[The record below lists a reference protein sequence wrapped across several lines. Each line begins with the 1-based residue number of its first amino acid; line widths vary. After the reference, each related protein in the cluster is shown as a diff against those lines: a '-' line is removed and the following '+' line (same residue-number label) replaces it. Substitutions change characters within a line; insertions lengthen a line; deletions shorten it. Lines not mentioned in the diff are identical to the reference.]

1 MQIQLPFAPQP
12 VAPPQAAEP
21 AAVPGA
27 PGGGFAQL
35 MANSRSEREAPPPPR
50 DAARSS
56 DSGEA
61 GDSEDAATPTAAPR
75 PDESRAARLR
85 NAGQPARAPQHEARP
100 AAKPT
105 ESTESTEEPTQRG
118 DKPAAA
124 GRDVVAADPAL
135 AQWLAQL
142 HLPPA
147 DAAAPKAAATAEIK
161 LPDVEAAGAAA
172 VARNTGPGLDGA
184 AAGPAPS
191 GARPGERV
199 GAGLADRPGRES
211 PLAALESAT
220 RTAEESK
227 AAAEPTERE
236 PAMPAAAQGNSLPS
250 GFEPAQAAAAWRA
263 EAAPPAVT
271 DTSATMAVPVPIDS
285 PDFAQ
290 AFGVQVSVLA
300 RDGVHEARLQ
310 LNPAE
315 MGPVSVQIAMDG
327 ERAHIDF
334 GAQAAVTRAAIEA
347 SLPELAAALRDAG
360 LTLSGG
366 GVSQH
371 TPGRGD
377 AQRSGSPDETRS
389 ATRERGGAVA
399 GTNSRPAWRGRVSP
413 GGVDLYA

>member
-12 VAPPQAAEP
+12 VAPPQATEP
-21 AAVPGA
+21 AATPGA

-35 MANSRSEREAPPPPR
+35 MANTRSERETPQPR
-50 DAARSS
+50 EAARSS
-56 DSGEA
+56 DA
-61 GDSEDAATPTAAPR
+61 EDAAETEDAAPAPTSPR
-75 PDESRAARLR
+75 TDESRAARLR
-85 NAGQPARAPQHEARP
+85 NAGRPVNAPQHEARP

-105 ESTESTEEPTQRG
+105 ESTEESTQRG
-118 DKPAAA
+118 DTHAVAGQDAA
-124 GRDVVAADPAL
+124 AADPAL

-142 HLPPA
+142 HLPPV
-147 DAAAPKAAATAEIK
+147 DAAAPKTAATAETT
-161 LPDVEAAGAAA
+161 LPDGEAAGAAA
-172 VARNTGPGLDGA
+172 VAQNAGPVLDGA
-184 AAGPAPS
+184 AAGAS
-191 GARPGERV
+191 HSSARPGERA
-199 GAGLADRPGRES
+199 GAGLAERAGRES

-220 RTAEESK
+220 RAAEESK
-227 AAAEPTERE
+227 AAAAPIERE
-236 PAMPAAAQGNSLPS
+236 AALSPAPQGFALPA
-250 GFEPAQAAAAWRA
+250 GFEPAQAAAAARA
-263 EAAPPAVT
+263 DVAPPAAT
-271 DTSATMAVPVPIDS
+271 DASTTVAVSVPIDS

-334 GAQAAVTRAAIEA
+334 GAQAAATRAAIEA

-377 AQRSGSPDETRS
+377 AQRDGSPGDARS
-389 ATRERGGAVA
+389 ATRERATAVA

>member
-12 VAPPQAAEP
+12 VAPPQPAEP
-21 AAVPGA
+21 AAMPGA

-35 MANSRSEREAPPPPR
+35 MANTRSERETPQPR
-50 DAARSS
+50 DAARGNE
-56 DSGEA
+56 SGDTPDAE
-61 GDSEDAATPTAAPR
+61 EAATSPAAPR

-85 NAGQPARAPQHEARP
+85 NAGRPAPAPQHEARP
-100 AAKPT
+100 AAK
-105 ESTESTEEPTQRG
+105 STESSDETAPR
-118 DKPAAA
+118 DDAPAA
-124 GRDVVAADPAL
+124 GRDAAAADPAL

-147 DAAAPKAAATAEIK
+147 DASAPKAAAAAEIS
-161 LPDVEAAGAAA
+161 LTDGEAAGAAA
-172 VARNTGPGLDGA
+172 VAQNRGPGLDGA
-184 AAGPAPS
+184 AAGSAPA
-191 GARPGERV
+191 GARPGERA
-199 GAGLADRPGRES
+199 GAGLTERAGRES
-211 PLAALESAT
+211 PLATLESAA
-220 RTAEESK
+220 RAAEESK
-227 AAAEPTERE
+227 AAATPSERE
-236 PAMPAAAQGNSLPS
+236 PVTPPAAQGFALPA
-250 GFEPAQAAAAWRA
+250 GFEAAQAAAAGRA
-263 EAAPPAVT
+263 EAAPQAAT
-271 DTSATMAVPVPIDS
+271 DATATLAVPVPIDS

-334 GAQAAVTRAAIEA
+334 GAQAAATRAAIES

-377 AQRSGSPDETRS
+377 AQRGGSPDEARS
-389 ATRERGGAVA
+389 TTRERTSAVA

>member
-35 MANSRSEREAPPPPR
+35 MANSRSERETPHPR
-50 DAARSS
+50 DAARSN
-56 DSGEA
+56 DSNDN
-61 GDSEDAATPTAAPR
+61 GDTPDAEDAAMPPASPR
-75 PDESRAARLR
+75 PDETRAARLR
-85 NAGQPARAPQHEARP
+85 NAGRPAHVLQHEARP
-100 AAKPT
+100 AAKPS
-105 ESTESTEEPTQRG
+105 ESSDEVAKRTDPPVAGE
-118 DKPAAA
+118 DAA
-124 GRDVVAADPAL
+124 VADPAL

-147 DAAAPKAAATAEIK
+147 DAAAPKAATSSGEASPDAVAAEAAALAGKGSTGI
-161 LPDVEAAGAAA
+161 DGTAAGAAH
-172 VARNTGPGLDGA
+172 
-184 AAGPAPS
+184 S
-191 GARPGERV
+191 GARSGERA
-199 GAGLADRPGRES
+199 GAGLTERPGRES
-211 PLAALESAT
+211 RLATLEPAT
-220 RTAEESK
+220 RAAEDSK
-227 AAAEPTERE
+227 AAAAPIERE
-236 PAMPAAAQGNSLPS
+236 PATEPAPQGNSLPS

-399 GTNSRPAWRGRVSP
+399 GTNSRSAWRGRVSP

>member
-12 VAPPQAAEP
+12 VAQPQASEP
-21 AAVPGA
+21 TATPGA

-35 MANSRSEREAPPPPR
+35 MANTRGERETPPPR

-56 DSGEA
+56 DSSDPSEA
-61 GDSEDAATPTAAPR
+61 ADTEDAATTPASPR

-85 NAGQPARAPQHEARP
+85 NAARPVPAPQHEARH
-100 AAKPT
+100 AAKPS
-105 ESTESTEEPTQRG
+105 ESTDETKQRA
-118 DKPAAA
+118 DSPAP
-124 GRDVVAADPAL
+124 GRDAVAADPAL
-135 AQWLAQL
+135 TQWLAQL

-147 DAAAPKAAATAEIK
+147 DAAAPKAAAPAVATA
-161 LPDVEAAGAAA
+161 PDADAAQAAALTRNGVVGLDSAGAGTGPTAAAARSGERAGAGREAA
-172 VARNTGPGLDGA
+172 P
-184 AAGPAPS
+184 
-191 GARPGERV
+191 
-199 GAGLADRPGRES
+199 
-211 PLAALESAT
+211 AALASAT
-220 RTAEESK
+220 RFAEETT
-227 AAAEPTERE
+227 AAAAPTEHE
-236 PAMPAAAQGNSLPS
+236 PVTPPAAQGFALPA
-250 GFEPAQAAAAWRA
+250 GFEAAQAAAAGRTD
-263 EAAPPAVT
+263 APPPAATDASTTQAV
-271 DTSATMAVPVPIDS
+271 AVPIDS

-300 RDGVHEARLQ
+300 RDGVHEAQLQ

-334 GAQAAVTRAAIEA
+334 GAQAAATRAAIEA

-377 AQRSGSPDETRS
+377 AQRGASPDEARS
-389 ATRERGGAVA
+389 STRERAGAVA